1 MTNFIIGV
9 VISLVIVAFFFTI
22 GQKINE
28 KWTKLIL
35 AIYFVTVVV
44 MAFENTTM
52 MYGMVSVIAAVVIGY
67 QIAGSRKEKK
77 EVK

>member
-35 AIYFVTVVV
+35 AIYFVAVVV

-52 MYGMVSVIAAVVIGY
+52 MYGMVSVLAAVVVGY

>member
-35 AIYFVTVVV
+35 AIYFVAVVV

-52 MYGMVSVIAAVVIGY
+52 MYGMVSVLAAVVIGY
-67 QIAGSRKEKK
+67 QIAGSKKEKK

>member
-9 VISLVIVAFFFTI
+9 VISLVIVAFFFTV

-35 AIYFVTVVV
+35 AIYFVAVVV
-44 MAFENTTM
+44 MAFENTTI
-52 MYGMVSVIAAVVIGY
+52 MYGMVSVLAAVVIGY

>member
-9 VISLVIVAFFFTI
+9 VISLVIVAFFFTV

-35 AIYFVTVVV
+35 AIYFVAVVV

-52 MYGMVSVIAAVVIGY
+52 MYGMVSVLAAVVIGY

>member
-28 KWTKLIL
+28 KLTKLIL
-35 AIYFVTVVV
+35 AIYFVAVVV

-52 MYGMVSVIAAVVIGY
+52 MYGMVSVLAAVVVGY